1 MGRAGFPPCFFTW
14 DQIMVEV
21 LKIMVTSFKRPCAC
35 TAALSA
41 PDPAAATTD
50 PCLHQRLLDTHGQ
63 VWISFLWGHCSFLLG
78 HGTHKVLFVP
88 SKSLFPSGGSVVGL
102 MATSFKNLCHTQV
115 CCIQSP
121 CPCGRPLVTHTSAG
135 DTQTFKGRTDSLY
148 GFSGAHKVLFQPSE
162 HLWQVWGLILN
173 AILPFLPSFWGF
185 SFALDVGYLFW
196 VVTVMVVQQQVVMEF
211 LQEKMSEHPSTAP
224 SCTFTVK

>member
-148 GFSGAHKVLFQPSE
+148 GFSGCTPGFVSA
-162 HLWQVWGLILN
+162 LWTSLASMRFDSKCN
-173 AILPFLPSFWGF
+173 
-185 SFALDVGYLFW
+185 FALP
-196 VVTVMVVQQQVVMEF
+196 TIF
-211 LQEKMSEHPSTAP
+211 LGLLLCLGCGVSFLGGDGDGCSAASCNGVLAGEDEWTSFYSTILYFY
-224 SCTFTVK
+224 C

>member
-121 CPCGRPLVTHTSAG
+121 APVVGHWWPIPPQETLKHSKAG
-135 DTQTFKGRTDSLY
+135 LTVSMGSL
-148 GFSGAHKVLFQPSE
+148 GAHKVLFQPSE

-224 SCTFTVK
+224 SCTFTVN